1 MRYTILRRSRVMEEF
16 LRIMGNN
23 TSDANRNLQKNIV
36 DADITKLLW
45 DDARILIDPRSV
57 PLSSA

>member
-1 MRYTILRRSRVMEEF
+1 MLRRSKVMEEF
-16 LRIMGNN
+16 LRMNGNK

-45 DDARILIDPRSV
+45 DDARTLIDPRSV